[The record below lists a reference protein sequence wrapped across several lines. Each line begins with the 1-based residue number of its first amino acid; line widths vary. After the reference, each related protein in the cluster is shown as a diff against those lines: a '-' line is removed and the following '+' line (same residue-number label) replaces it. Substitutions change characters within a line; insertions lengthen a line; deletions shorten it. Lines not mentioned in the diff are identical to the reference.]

1 MPELADPTRQC
12 VHMRFTEM
20 PTVRLGWFILW
31 NLRRVIYRR
40 PHKRGLEQNCLPLA
54 FTMAITPAA
63 TPAHSAEAINCC
75 APLPAERTTNRKNT
89 SINVL
94 VLPNK
99 NARSSSYDST
109 ETEGINSPGRKKILE
124 LFTKKKKNQMQ
135 DVSLFLMNYK
145 VLHTTVQSRDKCTL
159 LKRQGCHRKTS
170 YHQSWC
176 YR

>member
-124 LFTKKKKNQMQ
+124 LFTKKKKKPNARCVVIFNELQGTSHNCPKQ
-135 DVSLFLMNYK
+135 
-145 VLHTTVQSRDKCTL
+145 
-159 LKRQGCHRKTS
+159 RQVYLVEETRLS
-170 YHQSWC
+170 P
-176 YR
+176 